1 MIAFLFFILT
11 AIGTGFSQDVTLKVK
26 EFFSRNG
33 YVVEVLEDG
42 RVITDLGRG
51 KVFPGERFEV
61 VREGKELTHPV
72 TGQVIGK
79 VEERIGTLTVEEVE
93 ETYSIGAFEGKEVKK
108 GDRVRLVRGKVCLSG
123 SDELLFR
130 LSAVIE
136 DLKKDSQN
144 CNYMVRE
151 MEGGIGIEFG
161 SKAVAFFEL
170 SKRPPSAVAEEGIK
184 RISLKSELIMSLKS
198 LPLSAD
204 LCRLTSS
211 DKRFL
216 AVLTESRLEIYEL
229 MNGEPVKYYETRLP
243 DGDPVYIQCAEI
255 GGYQKDLIILN
266 MFTGDTPEAYI
277 FKLVGENL
285 EPVVKRYKKFIA
297 VLDKN
302 NPEETLVSQEFD
314 SRDLWGTVRKLKLS
328 GDLLFEKEELKV
340 PSDFRI
346 DSAIQVGDLLVFVD
360 SRGYLRVFR
369 GDNQLLSRRGFGG
382 SYITAEIPGTVEDE
396 DSYIFNPRPFLITVG
411 ERSFAGVIKNETSA
425 VYKFLNVA
433 KYQEGELYALIPQDD
448 EVALKRVKS
457 RKFEEAVQ
465 AVLTDEEKVYIVTG
479 KKGTLSIQNTGE
491 VYEGTF
497 VVR

>member
-1 MIAFLFFILT
+1 M
-11 AIGTGFSQDVTLKVK
+11 
-26 EFFSRNG
+26 
-33 YVVEVLEDG
+33 
-42 RVITDLGRG
+42 
-51 KVFPGERFEV
+51 
-61 VREGKELTHPV
+61 
-72 TGQVIGK
+72 
-79 VEERIGTLTVEEVE
+79 EEA
-93 ETYSIGAFEGKEVKK
+93 YSIGTFEGKEVKK
-108 GDRVRLVRGKVCLSG
+108 GDRLRLVRGQICFSG

-130 LSAVIE
+130 LSTAIE
-136 DLKKDSQN
+136 DLKRDSQN
-144 CNYMVRE
+144 CDYTLKE

-161 SKAVAFFEL
+161 SKAVAFFEF

-198 LPLSAD
+198 LPISAD

-211 DKRFL
+211 DKKFL

-255 GGYQKDLIILN
+255 GGYQKELLILN

-297 VLDKN
+297 VLDKS
-302 NPEETLVSQEFD
+302 NPEDTLVAQEFD
-314 SRDLWGTVRKLKLS
+314 SRDLWGPVKKVKLS

-340 PSDFRI
+340 PSEFRV
-346 DSAIQVGDLLVFVD
+346 DSAIKVGDLLVFVD

-369 GDNQLLSRRGFGG
+369 GDTQLLSRKGFGG
-382 SYITAEIPGTVEDE
+382 SYITVEIPGTVEDE
-396 DSYIFNPRPFLITVG
+396 DSYIFNPRPFLITIG
-411 ERSFAGVIKNETSA
+411 DRSLAGVIKNETSA

-448 EVALKRVKS
+448 EVVLKRIKS
-457 RKFEEAVQ
+457 RKYEEAIQ
-465 AVLTDEEKVYIVTG
+465 AVLSDEEKAYIITG